1 MLYSSPLNMFSFMIT
16 NLFCCSFRHPSP
28 SSSLSGDEFNCLCLL
43 PKETSLFIA
52 SLYLQNLCVY
62 YSLSHSFH
70 DDEQEWHLLLQTAQ
84 DSFLEVFGEG
94 KQEESSKKKIRGR
107 KTFGFWVL
115 FTIFSLSLFSSCSES
130 SCASETAAEG
140 KRQVVL
146 STRFVCSWSNFVPS
160 SVEAVVKQ

>member
-1 MLYSSPLNMFSFMIT
+1 MSHMLYSSPLNMFSFMIT

-28 SSSLSGDEFNCLCLL
+28 SFSLSGDEFNCLCLL

-52 SLYLQNLCVY
+52 SFYLQNLCVY

-70 DDEQEWHLLLQTAQ
+70 DDEQEWNLLLQTAQ

-115 FTIFSLSLFSSCSES
+115 FTIFSLSFPVARKAVAHQKQQQKERDKLCS
-130 SCASETAAEG
+130 
-140 KRQVVL
+140 RLVL
-146 STRFVCSWSNFVPS
+146 SAAGVISFLRQL
-160 SVEAVVKQ
+160 KQ